1 MKRLLLYLLPLFASG
16 YSFSQQIDRSQL
28 NTEINTNFYTNTQK
42 KITGDMLN
50 DILKKISASAWITLT
65 DGTPIV
71 FPSNYTVTVAST
83 DTFLMRKTSDGLFYK
98 VPASS
103 ITVSSNTYVSPLVLS
118 SGTVTINSAAA
129 DGSTKGAASFNPNDF
144 NSSSGNIS
152 IDYTNGQAASG
163 STKGFLTS
171 TDWNTFNAKQDALV
185 SGTNIKTVNSTSLL
199 GSGNVSVEPVIS
211 AGTTSDYWRGDK
223 TWQDFNSAAR
233 SAISLTT
240 TGTSGV
246 ATYNSGTGVLNV
258 PNYSGGSSQWTTT
271 GSDIYYNTG
280 NVGIGNSSPDAK
292 LDVVSTSTVNP
303 VASFSVNTSGS
314 TNATGVNINAEGGT
328 TTDALVVNSK
338 SNVSGGINN
347 AIVALAT
354 TANGGYNNA
363 LTSVAQN
370 GDYNYGAKVIAQ
382 GGVDAVGLSI
392 SASGASG
399 NNNAIDITAGNFKY
413 TPGSEGAG
421 KVLTSD
427 ANGVATWQTPSGGGG
442 GVTTAVAPL
451 SITTNTISIQTPTSG
466 TVLRANGTAWTNST
480 YSVSNTFTANSILHA
495 TSTNTVGENT
505 SFGFNGNQM
514 YMGTTTPST
523 DHGIDFRWNNN
534 AATYWRFYNP
544 STGTSS
550 RNIMRLYNQSYV
562 LDFGIN
568 GINFTNSGLLRA
580 STPFILFNAPTNENG
595 LIYTSSTN
603 GLIFAIGGSSSSNAK
618 MYLDGTN
625 GFVGIGTGT
634 VAATAPLHVTGS
646 TRALQISSTATT
658 VATRPLMV
666 INSAGDTILQ
676 LNSRGM
682 FQTGNLEENLYFGT
696 FQGQKT
702 TTGTYNTGIGKYCF
716 SFLTTGSYNTAGGH
730 GSLYKLTTGGRNTAN
745 GFNTLYNDTSGSYNV
760 AIGGESQNQNL
771 SGNNNV
777 SAGFTSSF
785 YNKTGSNNVAIGYGS
800 LFENQGSGNLAL
812 GNYAGYYG
820 IWNNTGWIDNQIRTD
835 SATQIRK
842 AFMMMTFGADSSA
855 SQLRLNGRIKITGG
869 GYGNG
874 KVLTSDANGLAS
886 WQTPTTGTVTSVDIS
901 GGTTGLTFSGGPITT
916 AGTFTTSGTLAIANG
931 GTGQTTANAAFNA
944 LSPNTTRGDI
954 TVRNATVNARL
965 ALGAAGTILRSDGT
979 DLVYTTNT
987 FPNTTGLNQILYA
1000 TSANVIGSSANFKL
1014 GSNLTVLSPTGG
1026 VATGIV
1032 LTQSANN
1039 GTAANS
1045 YTSIDFNVPTTGLI
1059 GQFLSTA
1066 SNYSA
1071 AGVNVAGNSL
1081 CLASEAAAGQ
1091 LALMATG
1098 ASGYITFNTGGFGAG
1113 NERLRILSNGSLG
1126 IGTSSPASKLDVEGN
1141 VAIGATYSGT
1151 TAAPTNGAII
1161 EGLVGIGTATVATT
1175 NKVQIE
1181 STGGGASTS
1190 HTGVQYTGTQSGAS
1204 SILYGIRSDISGG
1217 EQTYAVRG
1225 SNTNT
1230 QASSNNKGARFTA
1243 TGVGGT
1249 SNKGVEADASGATT
1263 NIGLEVTSS
1272 TNTDYG
1278 IKITSEDYALVTAGG
1293 KVGIGTT
1300 TPTELFQVSGTETVS
1315 ITSDG
1320 KIIQNG
1326 LITYNQLVS
1335 VADDGTFDLPV
1346 AITGYCEVMAAYS
1359 TTIDG
1364 VIAFRFTSDGVVTEM
1379 RTADAVASSTTDTDT
1394 KLCAFDNGSNV
1405 RIKNRLGGTREL
1417 LIKLTYR

>member
-1 MKRLLLYLLPLFASG
+1 MKKINIIIIFSAIFLLPIVV
-16 YSFSQQIDRSQL
+16 FSQ
-28 NTEINTNFYTNTQK
+28 TTPE
-42 KITGDMLN
+42 
-50 DILKKISASAWITLT
+50 LKKVLSAGNDGAAKQIKNIANPSSAQDVATKFYVDALQTYVNNTFLAI
-65 DGTPIV
+65 
-71 FPSNYTVTVAST
+71 PSTYTTVIAST
-83 DTFLMRKTSDGLFYK
+83 DTFYIRKTVNGTYYK
-98 VPASS
+98 VPFSS
-103 ITVSSNTYVSPLVLS
+103 ISSFISLTGVSPIVVN
-118 SGTVTINSAAA
+118 TNTISITDAAA
-129 DGSTKGAASFNPNDF
+129 DGSTKGAASFNANDF

-171 TDWNTFNAKQDALV
+171 TDWTTFNGKQDALV

-211 AGTTSDYWRGDK
+211 SGTTSDYWRGDK
-223 TWQDFNSAAR
+223 TWQSFNSAAR
-233 SAISLTT
+233 NAISLTT
-240 TGTSGV
+240 TGTSGA

-347 AIVALAT
+347 SIVALAT
-354 TANGGYNNA
+354 TANGGYNNP
-363 LTSVAQN
+363 LTSIAQN

-399 NNNAIDITAGNFKY
+399 NNNAIDITAGNLKY

-427 ANGVATWQTPSGGGG
+427 ANGVASWQTPSGGGG

-466 TVLRANGTAWTNST
+466 TVLRANGTSWTNST

-495 TSTNTVGENT
+495 TGTNTVGENT

-523 DHGIDFRWNNN
+523 DHGVDFRWNNN

-550 RNIMRLYNQSYV
+550 RNILRLYNQSYV

-580 STPFILFNAPTNENG
+580 STPFILFNAPTDENG

-603 GLIFAIGGSSSSNAK
+603 GLIFAIGGSSASNAK

-696 FQGQKT
+696 YSGLRT
-702 TTGTYNTGIGKYCF
+702 TTGTYNTSHGKYDLF
-716 SFLTTGSYNTAGGH
+716 YVTTGSYNTANGH
-730 GSLYKLTTGGRNTAN
+730 GSLYKLTTGGRNCGY

-800 LFENQGSGNLAL
+800 LFENKGSGNLAL
-812 GNYAGYYG
+812 GTYAGYYG

-835 SATQIRK
+835 SATQRRK
-842 AFMMMTFGADSSA
+842 AFMMMTFGADSSVQ
-855 SQLRLNGRIKITGG
+855 QLRLNGRIQITGG
-869 GYGNG
+869 NYGNG
-874 KVLTSDANGLAS
+874 KVLTSDANGLAT
-886 WQTPTTGTVTSVDIS
+886 WQTPTMSNYITATSPLSINTNTIS
-901 GGTTGLTFSGGPITT
+901 IQDAAADGSTKGAASFNPNDFNSSSGNISIDYTNGQAANGSNKGLLTSADWT
-916 AGTFTTSGTLAIANG
+916 AFNNKVSSQWTTSG
-931 GTGQTTANAAFNA
+931 
-944 LSPNTTRGDI
+944 SDI
-954 TVRNATVNARL
+954 
-965 ALGAAGTILRSDGT
+965 
-979 DLVYTTNT
+979 Y
-987 FPNTTGLNQILYA
+987 Y
-1000 TSANVIGSSANFKL
+1000 
-1014 GSNLTVLSPTGG
+1014 
-1026 VATGIV
+1026 
-1032 LTQSANN
+1032 
-1039 GTAANS
+1039 
-1045 YTSIDFNVPTTGLI
+1045 
-1059 GQFLSTA
+1059 
-1066 SNYSA
+1066 
-1071 AGVNVAGNSL
+1071 
-1081 CLASEAAAGQ
+1081 
-1091 LALMATG
+1091 
-1098 ASGYITFNTGGFGAG
+1098 NTG
-1113 NERLRILSNGSLG
+1113 NVSV
-1126 IGTSSPASKLDVEGN
+1126 GTSSPFTSPGFNSVTINGTSGGILATKVNGVDALRFRSISSESGFLEPRNVPMIFYTNAIDRLAIGNNGNIGIGDFYTTTINSKLSIKGN
-1141 VAIGATYSGT
+1141 LSIGSSYSL
-1151 TAAPTNGAII
+1151 TAAPTNGLIV
-1161 EGLVGIGTATVATT
+1161 EGLVGMGVSSPSAKLHLAANGGTANNTPLKFTAGTLVSTIEPFAKEADANGIYQTNNAGNRYAEGGIIKVFAGDQGNSGTSETDLYSYTTKASTLAAIGETIIAKFCGVNNDATATT
-1175 NKVQIE
+1175 KIKVLFAGNTIFDSGDISLTATGSWTVE
-1181 STGGGASTS
+1181 ATIIRTGSSTAVCSVNMNTGGASTM
-1190 HTGVQYTGTQSGAS
+1190 VYTNVSN
-1204 SILYGIRSDISGG
+1204 I
-1217 EQTYAVRG
+1217 G
-1225 SNTNT
+1225 SLTFTNTNT
-1230 QASSNNKGARFTA
+1230 
-1243 TGVGGT
+1243 
-1249 SNKGVEADASGATT
+1249 
-1263 NIGLEVTSS
+1263 L
-1272 TNTDYG
+1272 
-1278 IKITSEDYALVTAGG
+1278 KITGTAGG
-1293 KVGIGTT
+1293 ATGGNNDIVAKMGTI
-1300 TPTELFQVSGTETVS
+1300 FWYG
-1315 ITSDG
+1315 
-1320 KIIQNG
+1320 
-1326 LITYNQLVS
+1326 
-1335 VADDGTFDLPV
+1335 
-1346 AITGYCEVMAAYS
+1346 AAY
-1359 TTIDG
+1359 
-1364 VIAFRFTSDGVVTEM
+1364 
-1379 RTADAVASSTTDTDT
+1379 
-1394 KLCAFDNGSNV
+1394 N
-1405 RIKNRLGGTREL
+1405 
-1417 LIKLTYR
+1417 

>member
-1 MKRLLLYLLPLFASG
+1 MKKINIIIIFAAIFLLPLSIFG
-16 YSFSQQIDRSQL
+16 Q
-28 NTEINTNFYTNTQK
+28 TTPE
-42 KITGDMLN
+42 
-50 DILKKISASAWITLT
+50 LKKVLNAGNDGGAKQIKNLANPSSAQDAATKFYVDALQTYVNNTFLAI
-65 DGTPIV
+65 
-71 FPSNYTVTVAST
+71 PSTYTTVIAAT
-83 DTFLMRKTSDGLFYK
+83 DTFYIRKTSNGTYYK
-98 VPASS
+98 VPFSS
-103 ITVSSNTYVSPLVLS
+103 ISSFISIAGISPIVVNTN
-118 SGTVTINSAAA
+118 TISITDAAA
-129 DGSTKGAASFNPNDF
+129 DGTTKGAASFNPNDF

-171 TDWNTFNAKQDALV
+171 TDWSNFDGKQDALV

-199 GSGNVSVEPVIS
+199 GSGNVAVEPVIS

-223 TWQDFNSAAR
+223 TWQSFNTAAR
-233 SAISLTT
+233 SAVSLTT
-240 TGTSGV
+240 TGTSGA

-258 PNYSGGSSQWTTT
+258 PNYSGGASQWTTT
-271 GSDIYYNTG
+271 GNDIYNSNTG

-354 TANGGYNNA
+354 TANSGYNNPF
-363 LTSVAQN
+363 TSIAQN

-399 NNNAIDITAGNFKY
+399 NNNAIDITAGNLKY
-413 TPGSEGAG
+413 TPGTEGSG

-427 ANGVATWQTPSGGGG
+427 ANGVASWQTPAAG

-466 TVLRANGTAWTNST
+466 TVLRANGTSWTNST

-495 TSTNTVGENT
+495 TGTNTVGENT

-716 SFLTTGSYNTAGGH
+716 SFLTTGSYNTANGH
-730 GSLYKLTTGGRNTAN
+730 GSQYKMTTGSRNSSYAVN
-745 GFNTLYNDTSGSYNV
+745 SLYNDTSGSYNGAFGV
-760 AIGGESQNQNL
+760 ESQNQNL
-771 SGNNNV
+771 SGSQDN
-777 SAGFTSSF
+777 SFGYASSF
-785 YNKTGSNNVAIGYGS
+785 SNKTGSYNNAFGNGA
-800 LFENQGSGNLAL
+800 LFENLGSGNLAL
-812 GNYAGYYG
+812 GHYAGYYG
-820 IWNNTGWIDNQIRTD
+820 TWNNKGFIDNQDRTD
-835 SATQIRK
+835 SATQLRK
-842 AFMMMTFGADSSA
+842 SFMVMDFGADSSVQ
-855 SQLRLNGRIKITGG
+855 QLRLNGRIKITGG
-869 GYGNG
+869 NYGNG

-886 WQTPTTGTVTSVDIS
+886 WNTLASIGGVTGTGTNNYVNFWTGTSTQS
-901 GGTTGLTFSGGPITT
+901 GDASFQWDNTNKAILLNSASYGTERIGITAGSKYGVNVGLTAASGWAAFRAFVNSSSTTLTDNIGMILTNANTT
-916 AGTFTTSGTLAIANG
+916 AGSGIAFQMNVGGSTGMFGYATYVDANNSKYSMYTKSSNLTTQVVTMDGSTKMSSFGYGITTPLSALYVGNSLTLTPTSRKGALLRVGDFIITDNSSAGSAAEIVGSSMGAISFAGINNRTYSYGTGTFFPKPIAGTNVTINTGGLFGFGTDGSGYIEESLSINKDASSNIPTERLDVGGNIVLSGQAYNPIYTIAHTATVTPNWDNSGMQKVTLASATTVANSTNLKSGAVYTVYLYQDAMG
-931 GTGQTTANAAFNA
+931 GRVITWGSQYKFPTAVAPTLTSTPSA
-944 LSPNTTRGDI
+944 LDI
-954 TVRNATVNARL
+954 ITFV
-965 ALGAAGTILRSDGT
+965 SDGT
-979 DLVYTTNT
+979 N
-987 FPNTTGLNQILYA
+987 LYMA
-1000 TSANVIGSSANFKL
+1000 
-1014 GSNLTVLSPTGG
+1014 
-1026 VATGIV
+1026 GIV
-1032 LTQSANN
+1032 
-1039 GTAANS
+1039 
-1045 YTSIDFNVPTTGLI
+1045 Y
-1059 GQFLSTA
+1059 
-1066 SNYSA
+1066 
-1071 AGVNVAGNSL
+1071 
-1081 CLASEAAAGQ
+1081 
-1091 LALMATG
+1091 
-1098 ASGYITFNTGGFGAG
+1098 
-1113 NERLRILSNGSLG
+1113 
-1126 IGTSSPASKLDVEGN
+1126 
-1141 VAIGATYSGT
+1141 
-1151 TAAPTNGAII
+1151 
-1161 EGLVGIGTATVATT
+1161 
-1175 NKVQIE
+1175 
-1181 STGGGASTS
+1181 
-1190 HTGVQYTGTQSGAS
+1190 
-1204 SILYGIRSDISGG
+1204 
-1217 EQTYAVRG
+1217 
-1225 SNTNT
+1225 
-1230 QASSNNKGARFTA
+1230 
-1243 TGVGGT
+1243 
-1249 SNKGVEADASGATT
+1249 
-1263 NIGLEVTSS
+1263 
-1272 TNTDYG
+1272 
-1278 IKITSEDYALVTAGG
+1278 
-1293 KVGIGTT
+1293 
-1300 TPTELFQVSGTETVS
+1300 
-1315 ITSDG
+1315 
-1320 KIIQNG
+1320 
-1326 LITYNQLVS
+1326 
-1335 VADDGTFDLPV
+1335 DLQ
-1346 AITGYCEVMAAYS
+1346 
-1359 TTIDG
+1359 
-1364 VIAFRFTSDGVVTEM
+1364 
-1379 RTADAVASSTTDTDT
+1379 
-1394 KLCAFDNGSNV
+1394 
-1405 RIKNRLGGTREL
+1405 
-1417 LIKLTYR
+1417 